1 MKTWRTFSFTI
12 NGLPVEARY
21 TEENIR
27 EIWNP
32 LLLRLE
38 EMQRKKGD
46 RLVVFLAAPPATGKS
61 TLATFLSA
69 HRVCRH
75 DAPVT
80 RCPRFDCVKHSP
92 CARATDTLVETG
104 NAPSLCDGTG
114 TVQREQ
120 SEGTER
126 PRDLPAGVPLR
137 DAKFPDKHDEDGLAR
152 PNRDLK
158 FQALGLDGFHY
169 HQDYI
174 LSHTVTLEDGRVLPM
189 KQVKGSPET
198 YDVPHFAEKLRA
210 LRQGDPL
217 WPVYDR
223 RLHDVVEEQTPVT
236 APIVLIEGNWL
247 LLQEGGWKELS
258 QMADYTIFI
267 RAEEAL
273 LRERL
278 IGRKMQGG
286 LSREQ
291 AEAFYQTGD
300 GVNVRRV
307 LAASGP
313 ADLTLRM
320 EADGSF
326 IVV

>member
-21 TEENIR
+21 TEENIW

-75 DAPVT
+75 DAGRSSLASPGVTHSCLCRGENRDVCAGNSPITVERSGKVT
-80 RCPRFDCVKHSP
+80 RADGRGISCFYKGVR
-92 CARATDTLVETG
+92 CACTRAVFYAVETR
-104 NAPSLCDGTG
+104 APSD
-114 TVQREQ
+114 R
-120 SEGTER
+120 
-126 PRDLPAGVPLR
+126 RDS
-137 DAKFPDKHDEDGLAR
+137 
-152 PNRDLK
+152 K

-286 LSREQ
+286 LSREE
-291 AEAFYQTGD
+291 AETFYQTGD

-326 IVV
+326 TVV